1 MKPFFVHTHLGID
14 LAFWNNLI
22 SSHKRIQSNFD
33 IENLKTYVNSN
44 IEDLKPQRNK
54 WYFSRARWFDIIL
67 HNYQVGYKQF
77 YQDFKHVVIFGSSKV
92 AEKNI
97 NEERY
102 FDRLFCKNYISMR
115 FERLKYICQK
125 SAMPLVIVE
134 GLNATDGIKQQ
145 LCDFL
150 EIPFEY
156 ENFAEKQASYD
167 HNDEL
172 SDFLIDLHERN
183 KILLSVQ

>member
-102 FDRLFCKNYISMR
+102 FDRLFCNPK
-115 FERLKYICQK
+115 
-125 SAMPLVIVE
+125 PL
-134 GLNATDGIKQQ
+134 A
-145 LCDFL
+145 FL
-150 EIPFEY
+150 
-156 ENFAEKQASYD
+156 
-167 HNDEL
+167 
-172 SDFLIDLHERN
+172 
-183 KILLSVQ
+183 